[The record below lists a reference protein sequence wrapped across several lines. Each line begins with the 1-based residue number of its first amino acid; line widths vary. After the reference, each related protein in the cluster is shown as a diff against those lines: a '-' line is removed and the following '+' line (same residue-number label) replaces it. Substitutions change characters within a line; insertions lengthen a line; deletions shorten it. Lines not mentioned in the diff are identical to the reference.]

1 MKVLIFSAKS
11 FEMPYLKAA
20 NRGKHKLLFTEESLT
35 SETAMKALGCDA
47 ISIFSSD
54 TASNIILEKLKD
66 FGVKYITLRS
76 VGHDNVNL
84 FTAASLGF
92 KVANVPA
99 YSPYAVAEHGV
110 ALLLALNRKL
120 IRSNQQT
127 KQFNFDTTNLIGF
140 DLNNKTVGI
149 IGTGNIGSIMT
160 KIMYGFGCRLIG
172 YDTVKN
178 ENLIK
183 DYHLKY
189 QSLEQLCKEADI
201 ISIHVPLNS
210 ETHYLIDDRLIKLM
224 KPNVIIINTA
234 RGAIINTQHII
245 KALDNKQIG
254 ALGLDVYEHEKD
266 VFFKDLSDDIPND
279 DMLIKLLAMP
289 NVLLTSHHA
298 YLTDEALTN
307 IADTTIDNL
316 DSWDA
321 NKTCANEL
329 KFKTMH
335 ESKVL

>member
-1 MKVLIFSAKS
+1 MKVLIYSAKS
-11 FEMPYLKAA
+11 FEMPYLLAA
-20 NRGKHKLLFTEESLT
+20 NRGKHKLIFIMESLT
-35 SETAMKALGCDA
+35 SETAMKAVGFDA
-47 ISIFSSD
+47 ISIFSND

-76 VGHDNVNL
+76 VGYDNVNL
-84 FTAASLGF
+84 LTANNLGI
-92 KVANVPA
+92 KVANVPS

-149 IGTGNIGSIMT
+149 VGTGNIGSVMT
-160 KIMYGFGCRLIG
+160 KIMHGFGCRLIG
-172 YDTVKN
+172 YDIVEN

-189 QSLEQLCKEADI
+189 LSLEQVCKEADI
-201 ISIHVPLNS
+201 ISIHVPLSS
-210 ETHYLIDDRLIKLM
+210 ETHYLIDDRLIELM
-224 KPNVIIINTA
+224 KPNVIVINTA
-234 RGAIINTQHII
+234 RGALINTKHII
-245 KALDNKQIG
+245 KALENKQIG

-266 VFFKDLSDDIPND
+266 VFFKDLSDDILKD
-279 DMLIKLLAMP
+279 DMLLKLLAMP

-298 YLTDEALTN
+298 YLTKEALTN

-316 DSWDA
+316 DSW
-321 NKTCANEL
+321 NVKKTCSNEL
-329 KFKTMH
+329 NFKTIH
-335 ESKVL
+335 RSNVL